1 MKYVVVKIPDN
12 DGVISKSAK
21 FFDRVEEAVVY
32 QQETPYNTVLAF
44 VEDTSDGWF
53 VRIMKWL
60 ESWTNPNDGNKNSTV

>member
-21 FFDRVEEAVVY
+21 FFDSVEEAVVY

-44 VEDTSDGWF
+44 VEDGGSWF
-53 VRIMKWL
+53 VRFMRWL
-60 ESWTNPNDGNKNSTV
+60 ESFTNPDDGNKKSTV